1 MTIIA
6 VCLLSLTGCGYKGDP
21 YYEAPQKEVH

>member
-1 MTIIA
+1 MIIA

-21 YYEAPQKEVH
+21 YYEAPQKVR

>member
-1 MTIIA
+1 MMIIA

-21 YYEAPQKEVH
+21 YYDAPQKVR